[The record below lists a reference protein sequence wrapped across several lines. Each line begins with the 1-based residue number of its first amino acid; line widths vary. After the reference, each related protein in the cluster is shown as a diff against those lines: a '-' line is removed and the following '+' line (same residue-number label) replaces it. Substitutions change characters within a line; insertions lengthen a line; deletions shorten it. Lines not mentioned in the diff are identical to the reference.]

1 VLVVSRVHVKYGLL
15 VDALDDEVRQKID
28 RCMEFHPR
36 KCPVARTLEGA
47 IDISTEIEVGEA
59 DAGRL
64 D

>member
-36 KCPVARTLEGA
+36 KCPAARTLEGA